1 MTTPGHNSAAYGQE
15 PRTCL
20 EILYATFEE
29 EWDRPVYSESEL
41 TDAPFGEG
49 EIDDSSENAE
59 YYLEVMCHWDEDVRG
74 ETDLPPPSPVEQVP
88 EARPVRRVP
97 YVKKPIP
104 TELRWAVFRRD
115 GYRCVHCGY
124 DADLTAD
131 HIEPEVKGGRTGID
145 NLQTLCRSCNSKKG
159 AK

>member
-1 MTTPGHNSAAYGQE
+1 MAEIGHNSAAYGQE

-29 EWDRPVYSESEL
+29 EWDAPVYAEGEL
-41 TDAPFGEG
+41 TDARFDDG
-49 EIDDSSENAE
+49 EIGEWEWDIADDVYRDLSDGGYYYASTPFQIPDFIPVSAFEISE
-59 YYLEVMCHWDEDVRG
+59 R
-74 ETDLPPPSPVEQVP
+74 EQ
-88 EARPVRRVP
+88 P
-97 YVKKPIP
+97 YRKKPIP

-115 GYRCVHCGY
+115 DYRCVKCGY

-131 HIEPEVKGGRTGID
+131 HIEPEVKGGRAGID

-159 AK
+159 TR